1 MKPTAIR
8 LDPAALR
15 RTAERQLARIET
27 DLPNDRGL
35 AEVARLTLEAVDQ
48 ADGLIRRLRR
58 VITLHHLPVAF
69 LTVAVVGVA
78 MWVWFS
84 FFHTAT
90 LRLAL
95 PDRDA
100 VALRAKLVDNPRLH
114 IEPVVTSG
122 SRESLDKLLEGSVDL
137 AFVQGG
143 FPVPSGLLRREVSS
157 RELVL
162 LFVRSGRR
170 YPDDVHIIVTSL
182 EGQGSHAVLT
192 QLAPSM
198 RLHDPVIRFTW
209 PEISSGT
216 APADDVDAVFVVK
229 DPSDE
234 LTLKATSVLTR
245 AGFALTPPAIGAR
258 AMRFDFLEPAVIA
271 ANWFDT
277 APSSPVETLAVKTSI
292 VARAGLTPRLLG
304 QAAAL
309 SDDDNHTF
317 AAAAVLPSTEMT
329 SEALQ
334 GVDAFVG
341 ILVNIALAFLG
352 LLGLESFR
360 WRRPFHEL
368 NALVSR
374 LSLLQSQTD
383 MLDIDDVTLRRH
395 NRLVLGMVSDQ
406 LGLISSLAS
415 FYTQEN
421 AALLLNSISELV
433 HERCN
438 ALKIN
443 IQLKILQSNVRD

>member
-15 RTAERQLARIET
+15 RTAERQLTRIET
-27 DLPNDRGL
+27 DLPNDKGL

-58 VITLHHLPVAF
+58 IVNLHHLPVAF
-69 LTVAVVGVA
+69 LALAVIGVA
-78 MWVWFS
+78 TWVWFS

-90 LRLAL
+90 LKLAL

-100 VALRAKLVDNPRLH
+100 VALRAKLADNPRLR
-114 IEPVVTSG
+114 IEPVVTAG
-122 SRESLDKLLEGSVDL
+122 SRESLDKLIAGSVDL

-143 FPVPSGLLRREVSS
+143 FASPPGLLRREVSS
-157 RELVL
+157 RELML
-162 LFVRSGRR
+162 LFVRHGRQ
-170 YPDDVHIIVTSL
+170 YPADIHTIVTSL
-182 EGQGSHAVLT
+182 EGQGSHAVLNQT
-192 QLAPSM
+192 ASSM
-198 RLHDPVIRFTW
+198 RLGAPVIRFTW
-209 PEISSGT
+209 GDIAAGA

-234 LTLKATSVLTR
+234 RTIEAASVLAK
-245 AGFALTPPAIGAR
+245 AGFELTSPNIGAR
-258 AMRFDFLEPAVIA
+258 AMRFDFIEPAVIPA
-271 ANWFDT
+271 RWFDGT
-277 APSSPVETLAVKTSI
+277 PAAPVETLAVKTYI
-292 VARAGLTPRLLG
+292 VARAALTPRLLG
-304 QAAAL
+304 EAAAL
-309 SDDDNHTF
+309 SDDDNRTF

-395 NRLVLGMVSDQ
+395 NRLVLGLVSDQ

>member
-1 MKPTAIR
+1 MTKPGIIR

-15 RTAERQLARIET
+15 RTAERQLHRIET
-27 DLPNDRGL
+27 ELPEDKGL
-35 AEVARLTLEAVDQ
+35 AEVARLTLDAVNR
-48 ADGLIRRLRR
+48 ADGLIRKLRR
-58 VITLHHLPVAF
+58 LFTLHHLPAAF
-69 LTVAVVGVA
+69 LTVAVLGVGL
-78 MWVWFS
+78 WVWFS
-84 FFHTAT
+84 FFHTST
-90 LRLAL
+90 LTLAL
-95 PDRDA
+95 PDRDSQ
-100 VALRAKLVDNPRLH
+100 ALRAKLLGNPRLR
-114 IEPVVTSG
+114 IEPVSTAG
-122 SRESLDKLLEGSVDL
+122 SRESLEKLRSGAVDL

-143 FPVPSGLLRREVSS
+143 FPLPPDLLRREVSS

-162 LFVRSGRR
+162 LFVRRGLQF
-170 YPDDVHIIVTSL
+170 PQDVHTVVTSL
-182 EGQGSHAVLT
+182 EGQGSHTVLR
-192 QLAPSM
+192 QVESAL
-198 RLHDPVIRFTW
+198 RLVSTTRFTW
-209 PEISSGT
+209 SEIAQGQ
-216 APADDVDAVFVVK
+216 APASDVDAVFVVK
-229 DPSDE
+229 DPADE
-234 LTLKATSVLTR
+234 QTQSATHTLHA
-245 AGFALTPPAIGAR
+245 AGFELVSPALGAR
-258 AMRFDFLEPAVIA
+258 AMRFEFFEPAVIPA
-271 ANWFDT
+271 RWFDQVP
-277 APSSPVETLAVKTSI
+277 ASPVETLAVKTYI

-309 SDDDNHTF
+309 SDDDNRAF
-317 AAAAVLPSTEMT
+317 AAAAVMPSTEMT

-341 ILVNIALAFLG
+341 ILVNIGLAFLG
-352 LLGLESFR
+352 LLGLEALR

-406 LGLISSLAS
+406 LGLISTLAS

-421 AALLLNSISELV
+421 ASLLFNSVSELV